1 MFCNEGPGRSQR
13 SKAPRIIGRAATAF
27 SALTLAATVSIATA
41 TPVTGAPY
49 RVDPGADSAQEQ
61 QARDGKG
68 SKGSKDTDKSSKES
82 KGSKDDKGSKSKS
95 GKDSGVGVKALR
107 HAESKIG
114 APYRWGAAGPSAF
127 DCSGL
132 VQWSFRQAGVTL
144 KRTTTDQVTQGS
156 PVSRSQLRPG
166 DLVFFY
172 SGPSHVGIYAGDNK
186 MIHAPR
192 PGKNVQIVDLSRYY
206 DQHFHSARRIS

>member
-1 MFCNEGPGRSQR
+1 M
-13 SKAPRIIGRAATAF
+13 
-27 SALTLAATVSIATA
+27 
-41 TPVTGAPY
+41 
-49 RVDPGADSAQEQ
+49 
-61 QARDGKG
+61 
-68 SKGSKDTDKSSKES
+68 
-82 KGSKDDKGSKSKS
+82 
-95 GKDSGVGVKALR
+95 KALR